1 MGMKAVLFNVHDIAL
16 IVTVIACALLGSRH
30 IGGWRRPKR
39 SGYLFGLFL
48 AINALV
54 AVNTLI
60 VWAEPIRHPVFALL
74 PYLYLVLGAVGFLL
88 GPLLYWQLRSHMSPG
103 FRLSR
108 WQWWHLTPAVLAL
121 IYLYLECFRFP
132 HAVQRDLLLNL
143 QLYQQP
149 NAYYDD
155 FITLK
160 KLLPLAYGLW
170 CLAIVVRSRH
180 EVSATIVDK
189 DVFREQSCIVSGFT
203 MVWLWSAL
211 THFVGSAHS
220 GPVSDAM
227 GVVGNYATLALVAFL
242 LYRELL
248 TPLPTLTAQQSTPPA
263 SAAPIDDA
271 DVARITA
278 AMTRDRTYLNP
289 QLTLER
295 FAAKVDCSP
304 RDVSTIINRRFKQNF
319 HDFVSRYRL
328 EEVKRQLRDPA
339 TRNQTIT
346 DIARAAGFNSKATF
360 HRFFKKTEGITP
372 CAYRQKHHPDY
383 DGLPA
388 SSRTA

>member
-1 MGMKAVLFNVHDIAL
+1 MGMKAVLFNIHDIAL

-103 FRLSR
+103 FRLSP

-121 IYLYLECFRFP
+121 MYLYLECFRFP
-132 HAVQRDLLLNL
+132 HPVQRDLLLNL

-149 NAYYDD
+149 NAYYSD
-155 FITLK
+155 FMTLK

-170 CLAIVVRSRH
+170 CLAIVVRTST
-180 EVSATIVDK
+180 EISATNVDK
-189 DVFREQSCIVSGFT
+189 DVIREQRYIVSGFAI
-203 MVWLWSAL
+203 VWFWSAL

-227 GVVGNYATLALVAFL
+227 GVVGNYATLALIACL
-242 LYRELL
+242 LFRELL
-248 TPLPTLTAQQSTPPA
+248 TPPPTHTTEQSAPPA
-263 SAAPIDDA
+263 NAAPIDDA

-278 AMTRDRTYLNP
+278 AMTRDRAYLNP

-304 RDVSTIINRRFKQNF
+304 RDVSTIINRRFQQNF
-319 HDFVSRYRL
+319 HDFVSRYRI

-339 TRNQTIT
+339 TRRPTIS

-372 CAYRQKHHPDY
+372 CAYRQKHHPDG
-383 DGLPA
+383 DRL
-388 SSRTA
+388 SSTSRTA